1 MLVVCTLSHGNE
13 EDLKAQRAL
22 QKDEQEAKKEKT
34 ETEEARQKRKLQ
46 KSELRNDLECIN
58 KILNYLRSC

>member
-1 MLVVCTLSHGNE
+1 MLVVCTLSNGNE

-46 KSELRNDLECIN
+46 KSERRNNLECIN